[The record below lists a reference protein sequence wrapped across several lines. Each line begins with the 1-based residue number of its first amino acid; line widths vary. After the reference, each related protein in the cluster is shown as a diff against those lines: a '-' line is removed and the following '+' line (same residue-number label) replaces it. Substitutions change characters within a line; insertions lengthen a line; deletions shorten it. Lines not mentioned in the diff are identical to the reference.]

1 MGLKEDINKSD
12 KKINEMSFAMEML
25 EFSKTQAN
33 YTNRRYFIIIIILIL
48 TLVGSIT
55 FNFYLLNSTEEVST
69 TSSSIDI
76 DNVEHIQDSDV
87 SNNLWETSY

>member
-1 MGLKEDINKSD
+1 MTLKEDIKESNEKV
-12 KKINEMSFAMEML
+12 NEMSFAMEMI
-25 EFSKTQAN
+25 EFAKKQADS
-33 YTNRRYFIIIIILIL
+33 TNKRYFIIIIILIL

-76 DNVEHIQDSDV
+76 DNVDHIQDSDIT
-87 SNNLWETSY
+87 NY